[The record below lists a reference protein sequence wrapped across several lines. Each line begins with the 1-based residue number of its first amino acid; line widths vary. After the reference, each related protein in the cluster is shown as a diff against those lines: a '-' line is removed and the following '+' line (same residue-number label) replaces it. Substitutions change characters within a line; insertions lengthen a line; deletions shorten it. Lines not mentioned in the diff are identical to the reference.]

1 MSHLAILIPGID
13 RIGGAERQ
21 ALLLAKELARRDWR
35 VTVIA
40 LSGSGGEAGA
50 DLLQNGID
58 FFSLR
63 MRKGIL
69 DPRGWFRLRR
79 WLRSSKPDVLH
90 AHLPHAT
97 WLARWSRVLTPV
109 RVQLDTLH
117 SSSTGPSIR
126 QIAYRLSRR
135 IPDCVT
141 AVSKAVAQSHARAKL
156 VIEDGLVILPNAIDT
171 ERWKPD
177 ATFRVE
183 MRKRLGITQEFLWL
197 ALGRLERVKD
207 YPTLLKAFALSA
219 GSAHLAIV
227 GAGTLD
233 GPLRR
238 LCDQLG
244 LNARVHFLGFVPD
257 PLRWMQASD
266 GFVLTSLW
274 EGLPMGLMEAAACAL
289 PVLATDV
296 PGSGEV
302 VAHGQTGLLTAPGD
316 VDALASAI
324 NHLMDMSALE
334 CRSLGDRAR
343 ERIVERYR
351 LQVVI
356 EQWQALYLRL
366 LDQNPTSLHYGS
378 RTRRYPDKVGSES
391 IG

>member
-21 ALLLAKELARRDWR
+21 TLLIAKELARRDWR

-79 WLRSSKPDVLH
+79 WLSASKPDVLH

-156 VIEDGLVILPNAIDT
+156 VVEDGLVILPNAIDT

-183 MRKRLGITQEFLWL
+183 MRRRLGITQEFLWL

-207 YPTLLKAFALSA
+207 YPTLLKAFASSA
-219 GSAHLAIV
+219 GSAHLAIA
-227 GAGTLD
+227 GAGSLD

-244 LNARVHFLGFVPD
+244 LTARVHFLGFVPD

-289 PVLATDV
+289 PAIATDV

-324 NHLMDMSALE
+324 KHLMEMPGLE
-334 CRSLGDRAR
+334 RRSLGDRAR
-343 ERIVERYR
+343 ENIVERYR

-356 EQWQALYLRL
+356 DQWQALYSRL
-366 LDQNPTSLHYGS
+366 LDQNPKPLRCGSWARHYPVKAEAG
-378 RTRRYPDKVGSES
+378 P

>member
-21 ALLLAKELARRDWR
+21 TLLIAKELAKRDWR

-50 DLLQNGID
+50 DLFQCGIG
-58 FFSLR
+58 FFSLG

-79 WLRSSKPDVLH
+79 WLMVSKPDVLH

-97 WLARWSRVLTPV
+97 WLARWSRVVTPV

-117 SSSTGPSIR
+117 SSSTGPPTR
-126 QIAYRLSRR
+126 QFAYRLSRS

-141 AVSKAVAQSHARAKL
+141 AVSKAVAQSHANAKL
-156 VIEDGLVILPNAIDT
+156 IIEDGWGILPNGIDT

-177 ATFRVE
+177 TTFRNE
-183 MRKRLGITQEFLWL
+183 MRKRLGIAQEFLWL
-197 ALGRLERVKD
+197 AVGRLERVKD
-207 YPTLLKAFALSA
+207 YPTLLRAFASS
-219 GSAHLAIV
+219 GQSAHLAI
-227 GAGTLD
+227 AGTGNLD
-233 GPLRR
+233 APLRR
-238 LCDQLG
+238 LCDHLG

-257 PLRWMQASD
+257 PLRWIQASD

-274 EGLPMGLMEAAACAL
+274 EGLPMSLLEAAACAL
-289 PVLATDV
+289 STIATDV
-296 PGSGEV
+296 PGSWEV
-302 VAHGQTGLLTAPGD
+302 VSHGQTGLLTAPGD

-324 NHLMDMSALE
+324 NRVMEMPGLE
-334 CRSLGDRAR
+334 RRSLGERAR
-343 ERIVERYR
+343 EKVVEQYR
-351 LQVVI
+351 LEVVI
-356 EQWQALYLRL
+356 EQWQALYSRL
-366 LDQNPTSLHYGS
+366 LDQNPKPLRCGS
-378 RTRRYPDKVGSES
+378 WVRRDPDKAKAEPAG
-391 IG
+391 